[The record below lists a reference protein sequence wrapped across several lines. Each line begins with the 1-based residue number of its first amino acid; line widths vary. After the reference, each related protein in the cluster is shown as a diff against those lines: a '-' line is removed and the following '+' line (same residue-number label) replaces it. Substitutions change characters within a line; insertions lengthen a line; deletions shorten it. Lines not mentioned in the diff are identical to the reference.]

1 MNDELKIEEIKSE
14 IYEVRG
20 QQIMLD
26 SDLAKLYDYETKN
39 FNRQIKNHINLFNDF
54 CRFQLLKDEIDS
66 LSRCKNFTTIM
77 QTTGVKGGRTSL
89 PYAFT
94 LNGIKVLSTILRG
107 PNVASITSSI
117 IEAFD
122 NINNNTQILE
132 KSLTEAKNGNL
143 VRFESGDILLDVNVS
158 PDEITV
164 WLTQNDLA
172 KLYETTIP
180 NISMHIANIFDS
192 KELNKNSV
200 IKKILTTAQ
209 DGKMYNTTYYNL
221 EVVTSIGYRVNT
233 KRGIE
238 FRRWANEK
246 LRQYLINGYAINTK
260 RCLEH
265 SDIIMNLQKDLSIL
279 SNKVIELLKNKEFND
294 NKINTLIEENK
305 EINKKLDIVMDNFI
319 DPNAYKHFLIKD
331 GEKIEADIAYQSI
344 YKLAKNSIIIID
356 DYIDVKT
363 LQLLKVCDSNIK
375 ITIITD
381 NKGKNSIN
389 NNFINDFINDTGFN
403 IDFTENNKQFH
414 DRYIVIDLNT
424 NFRLFHCG
432 TSSKDSG
439 KNINTI
445 MEVPEK
451 DIYISLINK
460 ALNNNKLKI

>member
-1 MNDELKIEEIKSE
+1 MNDNELKIEEIKLM

-26 SDLAKLYDYETKN
+26 SDLAKLYGYETRRFNELVKN
-39 FNRQIKNHINLFNDF
+39 NINIFTEAN
-54 CRFQLLKDEIDS
+54 RFQLT
-66 LSRCKNFTTIM
+66 KNEANLNLMSKKSTSSW
-77 QTTGVKGGRTSL
+77 GGTRKL

-94 LNGIKVLSTILRG
+94 LDGIKVLSTILRG
-107 PNVASITSSI
+107 PNVASSTSSI

-132 KSLTEAKNGNL
+132 KSLSEAKNGNL

-180 NISMHIANIFDS
+180 NISMHLANIYES
-192 KELNKNSV
+192 KELDKDST
-200 IKKILTTAQ
+200 IKKNLTVASN
-209 DGKMYNTTYYNL
+209 GKTYNMVYYNL

-246 LRQYLINGYAINTK
+246 LKQYLINGYAINTK

-265 SDIIMNLQKDLSIL
+265 SDILVKLQNEISIL
-279 SNKVIELLKNKEFND
+279 TNKVIELIKSKESND
-294 NKINTLIEENK
+294 STLNTLIEDIK
-305 EINKKLDIVMDNFI
+305 EIKSNFI
-319 DPNAYKHFLIKD
+319 DPNTYKHFLIKD
-331 GEKIEADIAYQSI
+331 GEKIEADVAYQSI
-344 YKLAKNSIIIID
+344 YKLANDSIIIID

-363 LQLLKVCDSNIK
+363 LQLLKICDPNIK

-403 IDFTENNKQFH
+403 IDFIENNKQFH

-424 NFRLFHCG
+424 NYRLFHCG

-451 DIYISLINK
+451 DIYIPLINK

>member
-1 MNDELKIEEIKSE
+1 MNENEFKIKEIKSK

-26 SDLAKLYDYETKN
+26 SDLAKLYGYETRRFNELVKN
-39 FNRQIKNHINLFNDF
+39 NINIFTEAN
-54 CRFQLLKDEIDS
+54 RFQLT
-66 LSRCKNFTTIM
+66 KNEANLNLMSKKSTSSW
-77 QTTGVKGGRTSL
+77 GGTRKL
-89 PYAFT
+89 PFAFT
-94 LNGIKVLSTILRG
+94 LDGIKILSTILRG

-132 KSLTEAKNGNL
+132 KSLSEAKNGNL

-180 NISMHIANIFDS
+180 NISMHLANIYES
-192 KELNKNSV
+192 KELDKDST
-200 IKKILTTAQ
+200 IKKNLTVASN
-209 DGKMYNTTYYNL
+209 GKTYNMVYYNL

-246 LRQYLINGYAINTK
+246 LKQYLINGYAINTK
-260 RCLEH
+260 RCLDH
-265 SDIIMNLQKDLSIL
+265 SDILIKLQ
-279 SNKVIELLKNKEFND
+279 N
-294 NKINTLIEENK
+294 
-305 EINKKLDIVMDNFI
+305 EINELKQLINLKSQVETLTEDVRELKANFI
-319 DPNAYKHFLIKD
+319 DPNTYKHYLILD
-331 GEKIEADIAYQSI
+331 GKRVEADVAYQSI
-344 YKLAKNSIIIID
+344 YKLAKASIIIID

-363 LQLLKVCDSNIK
+363 LQLLKICDPNIK

-389 NNFINDFINDTGFN
+389 NNFINDYVKDTNHIIEFRENKKFHSRFII
-403 IDFTENNKQFH
+403 IDYPNP
-414 DRYIVIDLNT
+414 DWILYL
-424 NFRLFHCG
+424 CG
-432 TSSKDSG
+432 GSSKDSG
-439 KNINTI
+439 NKINR
-445 MEVPEK
+445 K
-451 DIYISLINK
+451 HQR
-460 ALNNNKLKI
+460 

>member
-1 MNDELKIEEIKSE
+1 MNDNELKIEEIKLM

-20 QQIMLD
+20 RQIMLD

-66 LSRCKNFTTIM
+66 LSRCKNFTAIM
-77 QTTGVKGGRTSL
+77 QTTGVKGGRTSHPFAL
-89 PYAFT
+89 T
-94 LNGIKVLSTILRG
+94 LDGIKILSTILRG
-107 PNVASITSSI
+107 PNVASITSAI

-122 NINNNTQILE
+122 DINNKDRMLE
-132 KSLTEAKNGNL
+132 KPLNEAKNGNL

-180 NISMHIANIFDS
+180 NISMHLANIYES
-192 KELNKNSV
+192 KELDKDST
-200 IKKILTTAQ
+200 IKKNLTVASN
-209 DGKMYNTTYYNL
+209 GKTYNMVYYNL

-238 FRRWANEK
+238 FRRWANDK
-246 LRQYLINGYAINTK
+246 LKQYLINGYAINTK
-260 RCLEH
+260 RCLDH
-265 SDIIMNLQKDLSIL
+265 SDILIKLQ
-279 SNKVIELLKNKEFND
+279 N
-294 NKINTLIEENK
+294 
-305 EINKKLDIVMDNFI
+305 EINELKQLIDLKSQVETLTEDVRELKANFI
-319 DPNAYKHFLIKD
+319 DPNTYKHYLILD
-331 GEKIEADIAYQSI
+331 GKRVEADIAYQSI

-363 LQLLKVCDSNIK
+363 LQLLKICDPNIK

-389 NNFINDFINDTGFN
+389 NNFINDYVKDTNHIIEFRENKKFHSRFII
-403 IDFTENNKQFH
+403 IDYPNP
-414 DRYIVIDLNT
+414 DWILYL
-424 NFRLFHCG
+424 CG
-432 TSSKDSG
+432 GSSKDSG
-439 KNINTI
+439 NKINPI
-445 MEVPEK
+445 IKIDEK
-451 DIYISLINK
+451 DLYIESINEV
-460 ALNNNKLKI
+460 LNNKLLVV

>member
-66 LSRCKNFTTIM
+66 LSRCKNFTAIM
-77 QTTGVKGGRTSL
+77 QTAGVKGGRTSL

-94 LNGIKVLSTILRG
+94 LDGIKVLSTILRG

-132 KSLTEAKNGNL
+132 KSLSEAKNGNL

-180 NISMHIANIFDS
+180 NINMHIANIYES
-192 KELNKNSV
+192 KELDKDST
-200 IKKILTTAQ
+200 IKKNLTVASN
-209 DGKMYNTTYYNL
+209 GKTYNMVYYNL

-238 FRRWANEK
+238 FRRWANDK
-246 LRQYLINGYAINTK
+246 LKQYLINGYAINTK
-260 RCLEH
+260 RCLDH
-265 SDIIMNLQKDLSIL
+265 SDILIKLQ
-279 SNKVIELLKNKEFND
+279 N
-294 NKINTLIEENK
+294 
-305 EINKKLDIVMDNFI
+305 EINELKQLIDLKSQVETLTEDVRELKANFI
-319 DPNAYKHFLIKD
+319 DPNTYKHYLILD
-331 GEKIEADIAYQSI
+331 GKRVEADIAYQSI

-363 LQLLKVCDSNIK
+363 LQLLKICDPNIK

-389 NNFINDFINDTGFN
+389 NNFINDYVKDTNHIIEFRENKKFHSRFII
-403 IDFTENNKQFH
+403 IDYPNP
-414 DRYIVIDLNT
+414 DWILYL
-424 NFRLFHCG
+424 CG
-432 TSSKDSG
+432 GSSKDSG
-439 KNINTI
+439 NKINPI
-445 MEVPEK
+445 
-451 DIYISLINK
+451 I
-460 ALNNNKLKI
+460 KI

>member
-1 MNDELKIEEIKSE
+1 MNDNELKIEEIKLM

-20 QQIMLD
+20 RQIMLD

-66 LSRCKNFTTIM
+66 LSRFKNFTAIM
-77 QTTGVKGGRTSL
+77 QTTGVKGGRTSHPFAL
-89 PYAFT
+89 T
-94 LNGIKVLSTILRG
+94 LDGIKILSTILRG
-107 PNVASITSSI
+107 PNVASITSAI

-122 NINNNTQILE
+122 DINNKDRMLE
-132 KSLTEAKNGNL
+132 KPLNEAKNGNL

-180 NISMHIANIFDS
+180 NISMHLANIYES
-192 KELNKNSV
+192 KELDKDST
-200 IKKILTTAQ
+200 IKKNLTVASN
-209 DGKMYNTTYYNL
+209 GKTYNMVYYNL

-238 FRRWANEK
+238 FRRWANDK
-246 LRQYLINGYAINTK
+246 LKQYLINGYAINTK
-260 RCLEH
+260 RCLDH
-265 SDIIMNLQKDLSIL
+265 SDILIKLQ
-279 SNKVIELLKNKEFND
+279 N
-294 NKINTLIEENK
+294 
-305 EINKKLDIVMDNFI
+305 EINELKQLIDLKSQVETLTEDVRELKANFI
-319 DPNAYKHFLIKD
+319 DPNTYKHYLILD
-331 GEKIEADIAYQSI
+331 GKRVEADIAYQSI

-363 LQLLKVCDSNIK
+363 LQLLKICDPNIK

-389 NNFINDFINDTGFN
+389 NNFINDYVKDTNHIIEFRENKKFHSRFII
-403 IDFTENNKQFH
+403 IDYPNP
-414 DRYIVIDLNT
+414 DWILYL
-424 NFRLFHCG
+424 CG
-432 TSSKDSG
+432 GSSKDSG
-439 KNINTI
+439 NKINPI
-445 MEVPEK
+445 IKIDEK
-451 DIYISLINK
+451 DLYIESINEV
-460 ALNNNKLKI
+460 LNNKLLVV